1 MAPITYFNPFKSN
14 NSSDLRHFEILKTI
28 SDFGQITFH
37 LEKDKILSYKRKEK
51 MQIPSSTTYLF
62 EKHKNIKSMLY

>member
-37 LEKDKILSYKRKEK
+37 LEKDKILCYK
-51 MQIPSSTTYLF
+51 
-62 EKHKNIKSMLY
+62 